1 MYTLNNKK
9 LLRQLAQES
18 IEYGL
23 NHHCALSVDLT
34 AMPAEL
40 SEIRASFVTLEEAGQ
55 LRGCIGTLEAR
66 QALAIDIAKNSYAAA
81 FSDPRFPPVSRHE
94 VDKLSIHIS
103 ILNPAEQLNIQSESD
118 LIQQL
123 QPEID
128 GLIIEDDFHRATFLP
143 SVWQSL
149 PEAEKF
155 VRHLKAKA
163 GFKQDYWSKDIRA
176 YRYST
181 ESF

>member
-9 LLRQLAQES
+9 ILRQLAKES

-23 NHHCALSVDLT
+23 NHHCALSVDLMT
-34 AMPAEL
+34 MPAEL
-40 SEIRASFVTLEEAGQ
+40 SEIRASFVTLEEDGQ

-66 QALAIDIAKNSYAAA
+66 RPLADDIAKNSYAAA
-81 FSDPRFPPVSRHE
+81 FSDPRFPPVSCHE
-94 VDKLSIHIS
+94 IESLAIHIS
-103 ILNPAEQLNIQSESD
+103 ILNPAEQLDIQSESS

-155 VRHLKAKA
+155 VQHLKAKA
-163 GFKQDYWSKDIRA
+163 GFKQDYWSEDIRA